1 MLAEPSRMF
10 ALQHSVIVLI
20 KFKVSSPAIE
30 KEVPP
35 DSDCIITYSVD
46 VLIPHIMLKILFIN
60 LEFKYSQFKNRS
72 IHTFLKFVQRISNV
86 FIWYL
91 IKLNPNKHLLTMI
104 LKRLMM
110 MPRFCF
116 SEAAQTIEGNS
127 LNMQDI
133 NLQLSP
139 IHLPEDTQDLF
150 LPQLLKV
157 MLSKPSLMIWLTLE
171 AFSENQQ
178 LLDRFSKTQQYA
190 ATNKNKF
197 LNHLPPLTTAN

>member
-1 MLAEPSRMF
+1 
-10 ALQHSVIVLI
+10 
-20 KFKVSSPAIE
+20 
-30 KEVPP
+30 
-35 DSDCIITYSVD
+35 
-46 VLIPHIMLKILFIN
+46 
-60 LEFKYSQFKNRS
+60 
-72 IHTFLKFVQRISNV
+72 
-86 FIWYL
+86 
-91 IKLNPNKHLLTMI
+91 
-104 LKRLMM
+104 

-127 LNMQDI
+127 LNTQDI

-197 LNHLPPLTTAN
+197 LSHLPPLTTAN